1 MEMPVRVRVPNRRF
15 PVDELVAYSVFGA
28 AIACAVVFGA
38 AWRRDRRRLAQIE
51 DRLLG
56 GSERAPGDL
65 EERVNDLANRV
76 THLARGQEFL
86 QQFLSGQRRLPHS
99 GRPVETSS

>member
-1 MEMPVRVRVPNRRF
+1 MF

-38 AWRRDRRRLAQIE
+38 AWRRDRRRLTQLE

-56 GSERAPGDL
+56 GSERAPGSDDL
-65 EERVNDLANRV
+65 EERVNELANRV
-76 THLARGQEFL
+76 TQLARGQEFL